1 MKLPLLPKNIARIGD
16 NDKFSFACHSKVR
29 CFTECCRHL
38 DLALTPYDV
47 LRLKNTLKISSTEFL
62 DKYVIIEQDQE
73 DVFPRFYLTMV
84 DDGRASCVF
93 VTGDGCSVYLNR
105 PGACR
110 AYPMGRAS
118 MRKSD
123 STMEEY
129 YVLLNEEHCQGFAE
143 SERHTP
149 LEYCRAQGLD
159 QYNAMNDSLV
169 PILQH
174 EKIRNGMRLS
184 PEQIGHFILALY
196 DLDTFRKKLFC
207 GTLGAAALTEKEK
220 AKLEDDEKLLLF
232 AIEWLKN
239 QLFANV

>member
-16 NDKFSFACHSKVR
+16 NEKFSFACHSKVR

-93 VTGDGCSVYLNR
+93 VTGDGCSVYSNR

-123 STMEEY
+123 NTMEEY
-129 YVLLNEEHCQGFAE
+129 YVLLNEEHCQGFTE
-143 SERHTP
+143 SETQTP
-149 LEYCRAQGLD
+149 LEYCHAQGLD
-159 QYNAMNDSLV
+159 QYNSMNDALI

-174 EKIRNGMRLS
+174 EKIRNGMRLNT
-184 PEQIGHFILALY
+184 EQIDQFILALY
-196 DLDTFRKKLFC
+196 DLDAFRKKLFC

-232 AIEWLKN
+232 GIEWLKN
-239 QLFANV
+239 QLFAND